1 MSSRR
6 RADPA
11 ESVTMASERRICG
24 MAKDCGMNGMRGA
37 LRMQQA
43 RVDVGPSRGY
53 NRKGE
58 AQGKICRGLRSL
70 RRGFLVGVT
79 VYMPL

>member
-1 MSSRR
+1 MRNGEGLWDEWDERS
-6 RADPA
+6 A
-11 ESVTMASERRICG
+11 EDA
-24 MAKDCGMNGMRGA
+24 AK
-37 LRMQQA
+37 A